1 MLFIL
6 SSVRHFLQRDAR
18 HFQIIFLGAFLLF
31 GTLVLQWDVRWSRY
45 AVLLG
50 TSLAVQVL
58 FIKWK
63 ALPWTSLKSAAIT
76 GLGLCLLLQAGGLPT
91 LALGAAVAIAGK
103 FLIRFRGKHVFN
115 PANLGIVAAILLTGD
130 AWVSPGQ
137 WGSGPALL
145 FLVGSAG
152 SMVLLRVGR
161 IDTSMAFLVTFA
173 VLDALRSV
181 FFLGWGLDVW
191 AHRMTNGSLLLFAF
205 FMITDPMTTPNAP
218 RARIL
223 WSMLIALIT
232 FGMSTY
238 AYVHTAPIWALFVLC
253 AFTPLLDILMKGD
266 RFSWLAGQ
274 ERPSASDP
282 QEGSKPGSVIAIEQ
296 ALQQGSHERGAV
308 IRII

>member
-18 HFQIIFLGAFLLF
+18 HFQIVFLSVFLLF

-45 AVLLG
+45 TVLLG
-50 TSLAVQVL
+50 TSLAVQAL

-63 ALPWTSLKSAAIT
+63 ALPWNSLKSAAIT

-91 LALGAAVAIAGK
+91 LALGATVAIAGK
-103 FLIRFRGKHVFN
+103 FLVRFRGKHVFN

-161 IDTSMAFLVTFA
+161 IDTSMAFLITFA

-218 RARIL
+218 RARII
-223 WSMLIALIT
+223 WSMLIALIA
-232 FGMSTY
+232 FGTSTY

-253 AFTPLLDILMKGD
+253 AFTPLLDILMNGD

-274 ERPSASDP
+274 EKPSASVP
-282 QEGSKPGSVIAIEQ
+282 QEGTRPGSLLAIEQ
-296 ALQQGSHERGAV
+296 TMQ
-308 IRII
+308 